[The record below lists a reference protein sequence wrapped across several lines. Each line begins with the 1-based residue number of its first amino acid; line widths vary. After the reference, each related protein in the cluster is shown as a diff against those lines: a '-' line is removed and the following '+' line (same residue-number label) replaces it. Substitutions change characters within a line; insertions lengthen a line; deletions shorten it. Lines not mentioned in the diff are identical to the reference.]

1 MNEQKLYEILIKNIE
16 STNYESYTDSYGNR
30 IESFL
35 LLDDC
40 AITFVFNNNNKL
52 VSAWK
57 VD

>member
-30 IESFL
+30 MESFL

-40 AITFVFNNNNKL
+40 AITFVFDSNNNL